1 MDMDQQQLPTNL
13 DAISWVQGTV
23 AAPLALRAEIA
34 LRNEQITQGQLPL
47 RHVFNAPLFT
57 GEQRF
62 PRPEQGREW
71 RVMPLDEDPLFT
83 SPEGFPFPDEVLRRL
98 AQMEQHGFEVD
109 SFYVAH
115 ELPLQLVQSTPRT
128 SLALLAPPPP
138 RKTVV
143 ASAQMGSLASQLQHL
158 ASLPFLGALAVTT
171 VAAVVATGVGALGAL
186 DPILF
191 GVVADPTQPFR
202 PGTVAAWYYIAHWVY
217 E

>member
-1 MDMDQQQLPTNL
+1 MDTEQQQLPTIL
-13 DAISWVQGTV
+13 DELSFVQGTV

-34 LRNEQITQGQLPL
+34 LRNEQIAQGQLPL
-47 RHVFNAPLFT
+47 RHVFNAPLFS

-62 PRPEQGREW
+62 VRPEQGREW

-83 SPEGFPFPDEVLRRL
+83 SEKGFPFPDEALHRL
-98 AQMEQHGFEVD
+98 EQMERRGLDFD

-115 ELPLQLVQSTPRT
+115 ELPLQLVQATPRT
-128 SLALLAPPPP
+128 PLALLAPPPP

-158 ASLPFLGALAVTT
+158 ASLPFLGAVAVTA
-171 VAAVVATGVGALGAL
+171 VAAAVATGIGALGAL